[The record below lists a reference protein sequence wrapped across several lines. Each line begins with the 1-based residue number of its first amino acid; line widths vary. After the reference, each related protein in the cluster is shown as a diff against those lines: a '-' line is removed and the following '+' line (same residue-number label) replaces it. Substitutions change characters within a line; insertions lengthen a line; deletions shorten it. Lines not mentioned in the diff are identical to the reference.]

1 MRSYHVTL
9 LLTRQSPCGLTPQEK
24 VKMLVRLYEERTPQ
38 LTDKILTSDLL
49 TFYVQYEDL
58 ISDILKMPWPVN

>member
-1 MRSYHVTL
+1 
-9 LLTRQSPCGLTPQEK
+9 
-24 VKMLVRLYEERTPQ
+24 MLVRLYEERTPQ